1 MSKLHN
7 TICKIIV
14 TGLHYD
20 FYNPYRA
27 PIDFDSIGTGFFIS
41 EDLIL
46 TCAHVINDATEIEIT
61 IPTMG
66 KNRYPAEIISIA
78 PEYDIAIIKSKEY
91 KNSQHLT
98 LGNSDTLKYGEEV
111 SAVGYPLGQ
120 DKLKI
125 SKGVFSGYYKFLL
138 QTSAPI
144 NPGNSGG
151 PLTNKNEEVIGIN
164 SQKISSGHAD
174 NIGYSVPIRY
184 FEMLKSDMIL
194 EREVYPYILYKP
206 SLLCEFTKTNDKI
219 NEYITN
225 GNKISGFLIKNI
237 HDNSSLKN
245 DACAYDLLT
254 EFDNNKVDEHGE
266 ISVKWSEEKF
276 SLDDVLYRYK
286 VNQTIPI
293 VIYNKKNGSKKININ
308 LCEPDY
314 AINRVYLNFT
324 KNSLDYEIFVGLVLV
339 DFKLNHLF
347 GDQLGDVS
355 ISKKNKNKLLS
366 YSEFDKRFCK
376 KVLVTNILA
385 GSDIK
390 SKLDINIGSFLT
402 EVNDEKINTIKDFR
416 QKIKSIFNKDPQSK
430 IKLTFDDKNI
440 VVTDLENILK
450 QDKIT
455 QNKYEYNTSEL
466 IKTIEYTQSGGGI
479 YHISYTK
486 IN

>member
-7 TICKIIV
+7 TICKITV

-41 EDLIL
+41 KDLIL

-78 PEYDIAIIKSKEY
+78 PEYDIAVIRSKEY
-91 KNSQHLT
+91 KNSQYLT
-98 LGNSDTLKYGEEV
+98 LGDSNNLTYGEEL

-125 SKGVFSGYYKFLL
+125 SKGVMSGYYKFLL

-151 PLTNKNEEVIGIN
+151 PLINSKEEVVGVN
-164 SQKISSGHAD
+164 SQKINSSHAD
-174 NIGYSVPIRY
+174 NIGYSVPIEY
-184 FEMLKSDMIL
+184 FKMLKSDMTL
-194 EREVYPYILYKP
+194 SRDKHPYILYKP

-225 GNKISGFLIKNI
+225 GNKISGYLIKNI
-237 HDNSSLKN
+237 HDNSSLKK

-254 EFDNNKVDEHGE
+254 KFDGSDVDEHGE
-266 ISVKWSEEKF
+266 MKVKWSEEKF
-276 SLDDVLYRYK
+276 SLEDILYRYK
-286 VNQTIPI
+286 VGQKVSITIF
-293 VIYNKKNGSKKININ
+293 NKEKGSKDITVN
-308 LCEPDY
+308 LCDPNY
-314 AINRVYLNFT
+314 AIDRIYLNFM

-347 GDQLGDVS
+347 SSQLEDIS

-366 YSEFDKRFCK
+366 FSEFDKRFCEK
-376 KVLVTNILA
+376 ILVTNILA
-385 GSDIK
+385 GSDVK
-390 SKLDINIGSFLT
+390 SKLDINVGSFLT
-402 EVNDEKINTIKDFR
+402 KVNDEDVNSVKDFR
-416 QKIKSIFNKDPQSK
+416 EKIKNVVAKDKDTK

-440 VVTDLENILK
+440 VITDLENILK
-450 QDKIT
+450 QNKIT
-455 QNKYEYNTSEL
+455 QEKFDYNTSDL
-466 IKTIEYTQSGGGI
+466 IKSIENKQSGGGI
-479 YHISYTK
+479 YHIRYSK